1 MPSLKELTVA
11 LGLLASEDDP
21 ALNADGW
28 QNYVWRVR
36 PADQCLSYQGSFCK
50 LVVDRWDWKRP
61 QRYEFSFSADGPT
74 NTITSRVKLENQDPA
89 DTDQVCLVASFLD
102 KSGNEIGILFVNW
115 RSIAGRTYTRDAP
128 IKPLAPVSEIATV
141 AVGTK
146 QCEVKSV
153 SDAENFYRI
162 RYRLGQR

>member
-1 MPSLKELTVA
+1 MPSLKELTLA
-11 LGLLASEDDP
+11 LGLLTSENAP

-36 PADQCLSYQGSFCK
+36 PANQCLSYQGSFCT

-61 QRYEFSFSADGPT
+61 QSYEFSFFADPQS
-74 NTITSRVKLENQDPA
+74 NTVTSRVKLDNQDST

-102 KSGNEIGILFVNW
+102 KSGTEIGILFVNW
-115 RSIAGRTYTRDAP
+115 RSIGGRAYSRDAP
-128 IKPLAPVSEIATV
+128 IKPLAPVAEIVTV

-146 QCEVKSV
+146 QCEVKAV